1 MVVVLVRLVFLKKVV
16 AGNLA
21 VIVVAVVEGVISAT
35 VELVRAP
42 SSFKVDGLLMAK
54 MNAFSR

>member
-1 MVVVLVRLVFLKKVV
+1 MVVVEVRLVVLMKVL

-42 SSFKVDGLLMAK
+42 SSFKVDGLSRAK
-54 MNAFSR
+54 MNAFSK